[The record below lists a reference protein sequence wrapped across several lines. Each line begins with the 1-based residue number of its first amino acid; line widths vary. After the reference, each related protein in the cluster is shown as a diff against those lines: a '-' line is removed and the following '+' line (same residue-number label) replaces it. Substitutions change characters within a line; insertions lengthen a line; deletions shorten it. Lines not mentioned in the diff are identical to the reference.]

1 MAESENSNVAA
12 ESGSRLFVFVHWD
25 EICQGCNDMVK
36 KEFLGPTEARERHF
50 VLKYFPKNLSAKIIF
65 KSEKEKMK
73 KVEIQCN
80 EYLIN

>member
-1 MAESENSNVAA
+1 
-12 ESGSRLFVFVHWD
+12 
-25 EICQGCNDMVK
+25 MVK